1 MRQATVEH
9 REQGRRAFEQR
20 RRLLLRRLTREGA
33 REEFLPQV
41 GEVVGGLTLEV
52 RLGAGS
58 YGTVYRARRGDNL
71 FAVKLLY
78 LPHAGPWAQRELEVL
93 LRLHHV
99 GLVGVDSHGH
109 HGHFPG
115 FGPLFLYIVT
125 GYVPGLPL
133 DTWAERHNPTALE
146 VARAVRLLA
155 AQLVVAHSVGVVH
168 RDIKNDNVVVRE
180 GDGRPVLVDYGVGTF
195 PGALKVTGGFVP
207 GTTRYRAPEAWL
219 FRRQR
224 QRDTHYEASVRDDL
238 WALGVLFYW
247 LLTGVWPFDG
257 KSEEEVEDAVLHT
270 EPVAPHERN
279 PRVPRALSA
288 LSLRMLEKA
297 PEARYPDA
305 KSVGEALNGVLA
317 GADANWTVP
326 LCEAWAPDN
335 ATTRQEQEGGDV
347 AVKVDLEHSLA
358 RHHRLSAFARE
369 RPRRGRP
376 ATLEVDERM
385 QSPGEVGGPSA
396 SAPLTAEEG
405 EIRAVVAP
413 VLPRAPVRPWFARAC
428 RDRTLSLGAVA
439 LLAAAHLQP
448 VSAPAPVDAPPGQGK
463 KVSSGDPTNQEQE
476 PLRARSSTTCP
487 TVGQVGEKCGRG
499 ASGARGIG
507 TPPGSVFDDLSDSRT
522 SWRKV
527 RPEGSAVPM
536 LSATPV
542 SVVAW
547 ALSGQEVAPPWC
559 PLEGGGGAA
568 PAWAATSAPIAFAM
582 HPKDSMR
589 VKSQEKKQ
597 QQGPVRNT
605 VARALWSAAVG
616 ATVAGC
622 PGAQVRT
629 EPKPEACPV
638 GALEAMKQLGIR
650 IGEETGAEFPGI
662 GEASFV
668 TVREGP
674 GARLLLGEPLGQLEA
689 GTVLTGTFIFGK
701 ERVHGRFTQAHRPG
715 GGDSIPVC
723 LDAWSWGSDYGRG
736 LVREPH
742 SGVDTAKVQAY
753 PHVMAVERFE

>member
-1 MRQATVEH
+1 MWQATVE
-9 REQGRRAFEQR
+9 RPEQGRRAFEQR

-33 REEFLPQV
+33 REEFLPRV
-41 GEVVGGLTLEV
+41 GEVVGGLTLEA

-58 YGTVYRARRGDNL
+58 YGTVYRARRGDDV

-93 LRLHHV
+93 LRLHHA

-146 VARAVRLLA
+146 VARAVRVLA

-168 RDIKNDNVVVRE
+168 RDVKNDNVVVRE

-207 GTTRYRAPEAWL
+207 GTTRYRAPEAWR

-257 KSEEEVEDAVLHT
+257 KSEEEVEDAVLHS

-288 LSLRMLEKA
+288 VCMRMLEKA

-305 KSVGEALNGVLA
+305 RSVGEALSAVLA
-317 GADANWTVP
+317 GADAGWAVS
-326 LCEAWAPDN
+326 LCEEWAPDN
-335 ATTRQEQEGGDV
+335 ATTREQENGDV
-347 AVKVDLEHSLA
+347 AVKVDLEQSLA
-358 RHHRLSAFARE
+358 RHHRLSALERE

-376 ATLEVDERM
+376 ATTEAEVLMPSPGVDE
-385 QSPGEVGGPSA
+385 PLPEEVEARVPSA
-396 SAPLTAEEG
+396 SAPLTEEG
-405 EIRAVVAP
+405 VTRAVTAP
-413 VLPRAPVRPWFARAC
+413 VPPRAPVGPWFARAW

-439 LLAAAHLQP
+439 LLAAAHLHP
-448 VSAPAPVDAPPGQGK
+448 AFAPSLVDAPP
-463 KVSSGDPTNQEQE
+463 
-476 PLRARSSTTCP
+476 
-487 TVGQVGEKCGRG
+487 
-499 ASGARGIG
+499 IG
-507 TPPGSVFDDLSDSRT
+507 VT
-522 SWRKV
+522 
-527 RPEGSAVPM
+527 AVPM
-536 LSATPV
+536 VSATPV
-542 SVVAW
+542 SVVTW
-547 ALSGQEVAPPWC
+547 ALSGQEVAPSWC

-568 PAWAATSAPIAFAM
+568 PAWVATSAPIAFAM
-582 HPKDSMR
+582 QPKDSMR

-597 QQGPVRNT
+597 QRGPVRNAVT
-605 VARALWSAAVG
+605 RVLWSAAVG
-616 ATVAGC
+616 AAVAGC
-622 PGAQVRT
+622 PGAQVRSN
-629 EPKPEACPV
+629 PKPEACPA
-638 GALEAMKQLGIR
+638 GSLEAMKQLGIR
-650 IGEETGAEFPGI
+650 PGDETGAEFPGI

-689 GTVLTGTFIFGK
+689 GTVLTGTFLFGK
-701 ERVHGRFTQAHRPG
+701 ERVQGRFTQARRPG

-736 LVREPH
+736 LVREPDE
-742 SGVDTAKVQAY
+742 GADTAKVHAY